1 VQCRRIQDRVGSTLN
16 CRDVK
21 WVWHVKSAAPD
32 LVDTDVLSI
41 ATQYSFEEW
50 LYGRIDEKLGIG
62 DDPMVWFLDRL
73 LTYQPWASDQN
84 RREFVSA
91 IPDRIPFP
99 SESLTWALWAY
110 CLGAPA
116 PDEFTFNFESPHQ
129 VASMPPPPLH
139 NTKEWYRDM
148 EIIWGASGTEC

>member
-1 VQCRRIQDRVGSTLN
+1 MSPMDPEDSMVGFLN
-16 CRDVK
+16 
-21 WVWHVKSAAPD
+21 
-32 LVDTDVLSI
+32 
-41 ATQYSFEEW
+41 
-50 LYGRIDEKLGIG
+50 G
-62 DDPMVWFLDRL
+62 L

-99 SESLTWALWAY
+99 SESLTWATWAY

-116 PDEFTFNFESPHQ
+116 PEGFTFEIESAHQ